1 MTRPWAIAS
10 ALAIAGAGAPVAAQ
24 DYDAGRVV
32 VSVNQADLAAIVAS
46 LGHKVRETGKP
57 GETYLAAESEDG
69 IIYLLFGTACDVSGV
84 PGCQGVMM
92 QARYDLPEGTTYE
105 TLAKT
110 NDAQAAIS
118 VTADF
123 AEKSLVF
130 TRYHV
135 LDYGVAMANIRENVN
150 VLLSIVGDAYPVA
163 AGEEP
168 AG

>member
-1 MTRPWAIAS
+1 MTGLRAIA
-10 ALAIAGAGAPVAAQ
+10 ALAMAAMATPAAAQ

-32 VSVNQADLAAIVAS
+32 MAVSQSDLAAIVAS

-57 GETYLAAESEDG
+57 GEVYLAAESEDG
-69 IIYLLFGTACDVSGV
+69 IIYLLFGTACDVKGV

-92 QARYDLPEGTTYE
+92 QARYDLPAGASYE
-105 TLAKT
+105 TLARA
-110 NDAQAAIS
+110 NDQLAAIT

-123 AEKSLVF
+123 AEGELLF

-135 LDYGVAMANIRENVN
+135 LDHGVTMANIRANID
-150 VLLSIVGDAYPVA
+150 VLLGLIGDAHAVA
-163 AGEEP
+163 TGEEP